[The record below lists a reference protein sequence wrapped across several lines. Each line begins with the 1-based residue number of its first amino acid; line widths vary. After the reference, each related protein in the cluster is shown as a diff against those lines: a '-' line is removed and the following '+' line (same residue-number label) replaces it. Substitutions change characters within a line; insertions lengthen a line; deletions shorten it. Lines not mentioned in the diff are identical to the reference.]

1 MLPTEQNERLTRVG
15 AGTPMGEL
23 LRRYWM
29 PVLLSE
35 DLPAP
40 DCEPVRVTL
49 LGERLVAFRDTSGR
63 VGLIDR
69 LCGHRCAD
77 LFFGRNEEDGLRCTY
92 HGWKFDVMGHCVD
105 MPTEDEDSNFAGKVQ
120 LTAYPCREAGGT
132 VWTYMGPPALEPPLP
147 DFEFM
152 HVPETHRFVSWNVQ
166 ECNFVQAIEGGIDSA
181 HSAFLHSTLDS
192 HKMNEAWRDQGRR
205 SGNLRDLYHARDK
218 HPKFFARDTDYGVLV
233 GSRRNTGEDKYY
245 WRYNLFLM
253 PFYSAPPSGE
263 RAKFI
268 HGFVPLTDETCA
280 RWSFSY
286 SLDTPFSAQQ
296 VAAWRRG
303 DGIHAAILPGTF
315 HIPLRNKSNDYLIDR
330 EEQRTLTFTGIGG
343 VGEQDFSVQEGMGT
357 IVDRSR
363 ERLGVTDIGIIAMR
377 RRLFK
382 EAADLLEGTEPFS
395 AGHGEVYRVRAGD
408 VLLPPDAKWD
418 EDEAVKKVLTATL

>member
-1 MLPTEQNERLTRVG
+1 
-15 AGTPMGEL
+15 MGEL
-23 LRRYWM
+23 LRRFWI

-35 DLPAP
+35 DVPEP
-40 DCEPVRVTL
+40 DCDPVRITL

-69 LCGHRCAD
+69 LCAHRCAD

-92 HGWKFDVMGHCVD
+92 HGWKFDVNGNCVD
-105 MPTEDEDSNFAGKVQ
+105 MPTEDEDSNFANKVQ
-120 LTAYPCREAGGT
+120 LTSYPCREAGGV
-132 VWTYMGPPALEPPLP
+132 VWTYMGPKALEPELP
-147 DFEFM
+147 EFEFN

-192 HKMNEAWRDQGRR
+192 HKMNEAWQAQGRR

-218 HPKFFARDTDYGVLV
+218 HPKFFARDTDYGVMV

-253 PFYSAPPSGE
+253 PFYTAAPSMPRS
-263 RAKFI
+263 KFI
-268 HGFVPLTDETCA
+268 HAFVPLDDLTCA

-296 VAAWRRG
+296 IAAWKKG
-303 DGIHAAILPGTF
+303 EGIHAAEIPGSF
-315 HIPLRNKSNDYLIDR
+315 HIPVRNKSNDYLIDR
-330 EEQRTLTFTGIGG
+330 QEQRTLTFTGIKGT
-343 VGEQDFSVQEGMGT
+343 GEQDFSVQEGMGT
-357 IVDRSR
+357 IVDRTR

-382 EAADLLEGTEPFS
+382 EAVELLEGQEPYS
-395 AGHGEVYRVRAGD
+395 ASHPEVMRVRAGD
-408 VLLPPDAKWD
+408 ALLPADAQWD
-418 EDEAVKKVLTATL
+418 ADPEVGKVLTATF

>member
-1 MLPTEQNERLTRVG
+1 MLPAEQNERLTRVG
-15 AGTPMGEL
+15 KGTPMGEL
-23 LRRYWM
+23 LRRYWI

-35 DLPAP
+35 DIPEP
-40 DCEPVRVTL
+40 DGDPVRITL

-69 LCGHRCAD
+69 LCAHRCAD

-92 HGWKFDVMGHCVD
+92 HGWKFDVDGNCVD
-105 MPTEDEDSNFAGKVQ
+105 MPTEDEDSNFANKVQ

-132 VWTYMGPPALEPPLP
+132 VWTYMGPPALEPELP
-147 DFEFM
+147 QFEFNA
-152 HVPETHRFVSWNVQ
+152 VPETHRFVSWNVQ

-192 HKMNEAWRDQGRR
+192 HKMNEAWKEQGRR
-205 SGNLRDLYHARDK
+205 TGNLRDLYHARDK

-253 PFYSAPPSGE
+253 PFYTAAPSMPRS
-263 RAKFI
+263 KFI
-268 HGFVPLTDETCA
+268 HAFIPLDDENCA

-286 SLDTPFSAQQ
+286 SLDAPFSAQQ
-296 VAAWRRG
+296 IAAWKKG
-303 DGIHAAILPGTF
+303 EGIHAAEIPGTF
-315 HIPLRNKSNDYLIDR
+315 HTPVRNKSNDYLIDR
-330 EEQRTLTFTGIGG
+330 QEQRTLTFTGIKGT
-343 VGEQDFSVQEGMGT
+343 GEQDFSVQEGMGT
-357 IVDRSR
+357 ICDRSR

-382 EAADLLEGTEPFS
+382 ESADVLEGIEPFS
-395 AGHGEVYRVRAGD
+395 ASHGDVFKVRAGD
-408 VLLPPDAKWD
+408 ALLPADAAWD
-418 EDEAVKKVLTATL
+418 EDPEVKKVLTATF